1 MENELDIVCEDCGVT
16 FVHMPR
22 GDRPTA
28 APTRCSLCRSQFARS
43 KATTDKPQYTGDPNE
58 YRSPMA
64 CTFPE
69 PRRSGRDGRGLVE
82 RTGGVGSEGGRAR
95 HRAARPMFTAVCSK
109 CGSTAHVP
117 FQPSKFQEVLCRTC
131 YQEKRGVRSAPPG
144 ES

>member
-16 FVHMPR
+16 FVHTPR
-22 GDRPTA
+22 TDRPTA

-43 KATTDKPQYTGDPNE
+43 KAATDKPQYTGDPNE

-69 PRRSGRDGRGLVE
+69 PRRSGRDGRGPVE
-82 RTGGVGSEGGRAR
+82 RTVGNEGGRAR
-95 HRAARPMFTAVCSK
+95 HRSARPMFTAVCSK

-131 YQEKRGVRSAPPG
+131 YQEKRGVRPAPSG